1 MPGGKA
7 GDIKYG
13 FWLGIGIAVAFALL
27 AFLQVLTMRA
37 VHRNG

>member
-1 MPGGKA
+1 MPGGKV

-13 FWLGIGIAVAFALL
+13 FLLGIGIALAFAIL
-27 AFLQVLTMRA
+27 AFLQMLTIRA